1 MSYTN
6 VFAARNLKIKQTDMK
21 RLFAL
26 AIGVTI
32 LFTTETTF
40 AQEAPEIDPLN
51 PVNTAVPFMTISPD
65 SRSGALGDAGVATS
79 TDVYSQHW
87 NSSKYAF
94 AENKIGFGISYTPW
108 LKKLVNDMSISYLSG
123 YFKFDKNQ
131 AIGVGLR
138 YFSMGAID
146 FTDND
151 GKVWQSF
158 NPHEF
163 AFDLSYNRKLGE
175 HFSLGLAPRFIYSN
189 LTGGL
194 TNGDEVSQSG
204 KSIAIDING
213 YYNNDIELFD
223 KDAHWTFGF
232 NIANIGNKMS
242 YTETEKNFI
251 PTNLKL
257 GGGLTI
263 DIDDYNSI
271 TTTLE
276 LGKLLVPTPPVYYDS
291 TDASGKKVIYKG
303 KDPEVA
309 PITGM
314 VQSFYDAPRGFE
326 EEMEEITYSIG
337 LEYWY
342 AKQFAVR
349 AGYFHEHK
357 NKGNR
362 KYFTAGVGVQMNV
375 FGLDFAYLIPAG
387 GSFQN
392 SPLQGTWRF
401 SLLFNI
407 NEL

>member
-1 MSYTN
+1 
-6 VFAARNLKIKQTDMK
+6 MK
-21 RLFAL
+21 KLFAL
-26 AIGVTI
+26 TFMVTI
-32 LFTTETTF
+32 LFNSHTIL
-40 AQEAPEIDPLN
+40 AQATDDDYDELN
-51 PVNTAVPFMTISPD
+51 PISSAVPFMTISPD
-65 SRSGALGDAGVATS
+65 SRSGALGDNGVATS

-123 YFKFDKNQ
+123 YYKIDKMQ
-131 AIGVGLR
+131 TIGVGLR

-151 GKVWQSF
+151 GNVWNSF

-163 AFDLSYNRKLGE
+163 TIDLSYNRKLGE
-175 HFSLGLAPRFIYSN
+175 KFSMGLAPRFIYSN

-194 TNGDEVSQSG
+194 SNGTDVSQSG
-204 KSIAIDING
+204 KSFAIDING
-213 YYNNDIELFD
+213 FYIDDIELFGY
-223 KDAHWTFGF
+223 DANWTFGF
-232 NIANIGNKMS
+232 NIANIGAKLS
-242 YTETEKNFI
+242 YTDTEKNFL

-257 GGGLTI
+257 GGGLTLNL
-263 DIDDYNSI
+263 DDYNSL
-271 TTTLE
+271 TATVE
-276 LGKLLVPTPPVYYDS
+276 LGKLLVPTSPWYYNDS
-291 TDASGKKVIYKG
+291 TDNNGDPVIYKG
-303 KDPEVA
+303 KDPDVGI
-309 PITGM
+309 ITGM

-326 EEMEEITYSIG
+326 EEMEEITWALG

-349 AGYFHEHK
+349 AGYFHEHE

-375 FGLDFAYLIPAG
+375 FGLDFAYLIPA
-387 GSFQN
+387 QLNN
-392 SPLQGTWRF
+392 SPLAGTWRF
-401 SLLFNI
+401 SLVFNI

>member
-1 MSYTN
+1 
-6 VFAARNLKIKQTDMK
+6 MK
-21 RLFAL
+21 RLFAS
-26 AIGVTI
+26 AIVLLTLLTSETI
-32 LFTTETTF
+32 YGQSDSDFKE
-40 AQEAPEIDPLN
+40 LN
-51 PVNTAVPFMTISPD
+51 PVNSAVPFMTISPD
-65 SRSGALGDAGVATS
+65 SRSGAMGDAGVATS
-79 TDVYSQHW
+79 PDTYSQHW

-123 YFKFDKNQ
+123 YYKLDKMQ
-131 AIGVGLR
+131 TIGVGLR

-151 GKVWQSF
+151 GQVWNSF

-163 AFDLSYNRKLGE
+163 AVDLSYNRKLSD

-194 TNGDEVSQSG
+194 SNGGGDVSQTG
-204 KSIAIDING
+204 KSVAVDING

-223 KDAHWTFGF
+223 YDAHWAFGF
-232 NIANIGNKMS
+232 NIANIGAKMS
-242 YTETEKNFI
+242 YTEEEKNFI

-257 GGGLTI
+257 GGALTL
-263 DIDDYNSI
+263 DLDDYNSI
-271 TTTLE
+271 TATLE
-276 LGKLLVPTPPVYYDS
+276 LGKLLVPTSPWYLDS
-291 TDASGKKVIYKG
+291 TDNNGNQIIYKG
-303 KDPEVA
+303 KDPEVGI
-309 PITGM
+309 ITGM

-342 AKQFAVR
+342 AKQFAIR
-349 AGYFHEHK
+349 AGYFHEHE

-375 FGLDFAYLIPAG
+375 FGLDFAYLVPTG
-387 GSFQN
+387 GSFN
-392 SPLQGTWRF
+392 SSPLSGTWRF